1 MGGFAPHN
9 PPTRSLAGA
18 PSSPLRSRGPPAAAR
33 SLNWTGGSAPRTP
46 PPRPLTGAPSSPL
59 RSRGSLAHAPSL
71 TLTGASPPITPLHA
85 RSRGPHPPRSAP
97 VAHSLTLLR

>member
-9 PPTRSLAGA
+9 PPTCSLAGA
-18 PSSPLRSRGPPAAAR
+18 PSSPLRSRGSLADTR
-33 SLNWTGGSAPRTP
+33 SLNLTEGFAPRNP
-46 PPRPLTGAPSSPL
+46 PTRSLTGAPSSPL

-71 TLTGASPPITPLHA
+71 NLTGASPPITPLHA

-97 VAHSLTLLR
+97 VAHPLTP